1 MEMKM
6 PKLLSIEEVMK
17 ITRKAKP
24 TIYRRTAE
32 GTFPQPVE
40 VPSTALRGPKTKKMW
55 DEQAVIRWVGEM
67 KRTPKD
73 ENIGLDNGEDIAR
86 QEQNHEEIL
95 KNLVNPFSNSP
106 WAKLK
111 DTQKWYVKHKFVI
124 LAAIGGLLAGII
136 GSVWG

>member
-1 MEMKM
+1 M

-55 DEQAVIRWVGEM
+55 SEKEVLQWNAPDPAQQENVGRTSRHKMGGRNETHT
-67 KRTPKD
+67 KRRKYRP
-73 ENIGLDNGEDIAR
+73 R
-86 QEQNHEEIL
+86 
-95 KNLVNPFSNSP
+95 
-106 WAKLK
+106 
-111 DTQKWYVKHKFVI
+111 
-124 LAAIGGLLAGII
+124 
-136 GSVWG
+136 